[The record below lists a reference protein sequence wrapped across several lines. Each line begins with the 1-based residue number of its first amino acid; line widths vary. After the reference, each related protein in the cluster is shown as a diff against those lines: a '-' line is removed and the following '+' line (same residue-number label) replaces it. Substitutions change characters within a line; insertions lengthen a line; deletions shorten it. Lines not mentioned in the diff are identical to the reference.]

1 MPASQRK
8 AGAVLGYANIVVK
21 NVVNL
26 LYTPMLLAFVGQADY
41 GVFQT
46 ANNFIVSLQLLTFGF
61 SGAYVRFYMLRET
74 DGDEGGIRR
83 LNGMYLI
90 LYLIICAI
98 AIALGLLFSAVCGTL
113 FSGSF
118 TSDEVGTASAVMAVL
133 TFNVATTLLSTVFDA
148 FIVTHERFTFQQS
161 RQMFTTLATPGLA
174 LVMLWLGFGV
184 VGVAAAQL
192 AVNLALL
199 GLNARYAVGRLGM
212 RFDVRH
218 PDPRLFRAVATFSGW
233 LFLNQLFDLIT
244 MNVPSIVLAALSG
257 AVAVA
262 VFAIAAQLRSLFYSL
277 STTISSMFVPLI
289 NRVVAER
296 DDNGELTRLM
306 THVGRYQALA
316 WWYVLGGFIVVGQWF
331 IGVWA
336 GPDYADAY
344 WYTLA
349 MVIPATVPLIQN
361 TGIEIQKA
369 KNKHKPRSIAYTVSA
384 IIDLIITV
392 ALAPILGGWAAVVGY
407 VFYVLSGPG
416 VFMNVYYQRSIGLD
430 MPYFWRN
437 ALPVIMTFA
446 AVAGVCLVGTRFLPV
461 TNFGWFVAWGLIYT
475 ALSFAVLWPFV
486 LNDDEKGQFRRVFT
500 KLRRRRADV

>member
-1 MPASQRK
+1 MASQRK

-21 NVVNL
+21 NIVNL
-26 LYTPMLLAFVGQADY
+26 LYTPMLLAFVGQVDY

-61 SGAYVRFYMLRET
+61 DGAYVRFYMLRKAE
-74 DGDEGGIRR
+74 GDEDGIRR
-83 LNGMYLI
+83 LNGMYLV
-90 LYLIICAI
+90 LYLIICSI
-98 AIALGLLFSAVCGTL
+98 AIGLGLLFSAACGTI

-118 TSDEVGTASAVMAVL
+118 TSDEVGLASAVMSVL

-148 FIVTHERFTFQQS
+148 YIVAHERFTFQQS

-184 VGVAAAQL
+184 VGVSAAQL
-192 AVNLALL
+192 VVNLALL
-199 GLNARYAVGRLGM
+199 LLNARYAIGRLGM

-218 PDPRLFRAVATFSGW
+218 IETSLFKAVAVFSGW

-244 MNVPSIVLAALSG
+244 MNVPSVILAALSG

-262 VFAIAAQLRSLFYSL
+262 VFAVAAQLRSLFYSL

-289 NRVVAER
+289 NKLVAER
-296 DDNGELTRLM
+296 DDNAELTRLM
-306 THVGRYQALA
+306 TRVGRYQALA
-316 WWYVLGGFIVVGQWF
+316 WWYVLGGFVVLGQWF
-331 IGVWA
+331 IRVWA
-336 GPDYADAY
+336 GPDYMDAY

-369 KNKHKPRSIAYTVSA
+369 KNRHKPRSIAYTISA
-384 IIDLIITV
+384 VIDLGITL
-392 ALAPILGGWAAVVGY
+392 ALAPSLGGWAAVIGY

-416 VFMNVYYQRSIGLD
+416 VFMNIYYQRNIGLD
-430 MPYFWRN
+430 MGYFWRHT
-437 ALPVIMTFA
+437 LPIILAF
-446 AVAGVCLVGTRFLPV
+446 AVASGICIVGTRFLPV
-461 TNFGWFVAWGLIYT
+461 TSIAWFIIWGLFYT
-475 ALSFAVLWPFV
+475 AACFAILWPLV
-486 LNDDEKGQFRRVFT
+486 LNDDEKGQFRRVFA
-500 KLRRRRADV
+500 KLRRCKAGD